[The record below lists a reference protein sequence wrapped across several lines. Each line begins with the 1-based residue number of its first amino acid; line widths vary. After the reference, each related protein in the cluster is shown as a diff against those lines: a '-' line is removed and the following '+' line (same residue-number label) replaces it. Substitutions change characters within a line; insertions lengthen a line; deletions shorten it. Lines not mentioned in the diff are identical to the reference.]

1 MILKIDEAKAPIT
14 MIPSNPMLT
23 TPLRSEKDPAIAVK
37 IKGAEYIKEL
47 VTNNCKIPIISII
60 LLLLQFQ
67 HHADLVLFY
76 TQFSQRSI
84 QISSMILQRIQLT
97 Q

>member
-14 MIPSNPMLT
+14 MIPSSPMLT

-47 VTNNCKIPIISII
+47 VTNNCNIPITFII
-60 LLLLQFQ
+60 LHLLQFQ
-67 HHADLVLFY
+67 HHADLVLFC
-76 TQFSQRSI
+76 TQFFQRSI
-84 QISSMILQRIQLT
+84 QLSNMLLQRIQLT

>member
-1 MILKIDEAKAPIT
+1 MILKIAEAKDPIT
-14 MIPSNPMLT
+14 MILSIQILT

-60 LLLLQFQ
+60 LPLLQFQ

-76 TQFSQRSI
+76 TQFFQRSI
-84 QISSMILQRIQLT
+84 QLSSMLLQRIQLT